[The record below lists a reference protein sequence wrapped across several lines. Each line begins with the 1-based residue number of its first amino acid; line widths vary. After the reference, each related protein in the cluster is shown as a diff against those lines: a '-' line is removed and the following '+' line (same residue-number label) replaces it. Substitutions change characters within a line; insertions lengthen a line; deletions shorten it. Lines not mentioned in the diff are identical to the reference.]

1 MFRTLLLLLF
11 RNRLPRIEALEI
23 IHTHIRVWP
32 TDCDFNIHLTN
43 SRYSSLLDLART
55 QYFIQINSLPKFV
68 GGGWKSVLS
77 SQSISFIKEIKPLE
91 KVDIETRVL
100 SWDRKYCYIE
110 HRFLVADQLHAKAL
124 ARVAFIK
131 GRRVRAFDKLLIEL
145 NDATAIGSPAEPEQ
159 VTAWLQLL
167 KAKKKN
173 VVTES

>member
-1 MFRTLLLLLF
+1 MNLIFRTLILLLF
-11 RNRLPRIEALEI
+11 RNRLPRKEALET
-23 IHTHIRVWP
+23 IHTLIKVWP
-32 TDCDFNIHLTN
+32 TDCDFNFHLTN
-43 SRYSSLLDLART
+43 SRYSALLDLART
-55 QYFIQINSLPKFV
+55 QYFIQINALPKFV

-110 HRFLVADQLHAKAL
+110 HRFLVANQLHAKAL

-145 NDATAIGSPAEPEQ
+145 KDTSAIESPAQSEQ
-159 VTAWLQLL
+159 ITVWLQLL
-167 KAKKKN
+167 EAKKA
-173 VVTES
+173 